1 MINDKEQIINFLKTT
16 RLFRDLEREQ
26 LQAIASVVCLQQ
38 YDKGET
44 LFWQGDRGTG
54 FFLVRSG
61 KVKVF
66 QLSGGGKEQILGL
79 FEAGEYFAEVPALDG
94 GCFPASAATLEK
106 TEVVFFPRE
115 AFLQLLE
122 NQPAIAINL
131 LSAFARHLRQFA
143 KIIENLSLREVP
155 GRLAA
160 YLLDRTMSEEN
171 TDMIALDISKGQL
184 AALMGTIPE
193 TLSRSFNKLVQEDL
207 ITLEGNAIRIRDRAG
222 LKQKAGRV

>member
-1 MINDKEQIINFLKTT
+1 MTKDKGQITNFLKTT
-16 RLFRDLEREQ
+16 RLFRDLEAEQ
-26 LQAIASVVCLQQ
+26 LEAIASVVRLQQ
-38 YDKGET
+38 YDKGKM

-106 TEVVFFPRE
+106 TEIVFFPRE
-115 AFLQLLE
+115 AFLKLLE

-160 YLLDRTMSEEN
+160 YLLDRSISEN
-171 TDMIALDISKGQL
+171 NSDIITLDISKGQL
-184 AALMGTIPE
+184 AAFVGTIPE

-207 ITLEGNAIRIRDRAG
+207 ILREGNEIKIRDRAS
-222 LKQKAGRV
+222 LKQRAGRV